1 MKKILL
7 IPLFFAMSILFFMQ
21 KYDIKKDIND
31 YLIVDIEFTGNPRMY
46 GKKDPQV
53 KLIDNKTNQEV
64 MKYNNLIDKL
74 FLIKEG
80 NYTLE
85 IFYENN
91 IIIKNIEKQADKNLK
106 YKVLLEQTP
115 KNHYLDK
122 FIKTFALVSLIF
134 NIFIFIKFYKE
145 SKKRLIIIFAH
156 LLIIH
161 FLSFTNLF
169 SGFQLKIMRIIIE
182 ISLIYL
188 LMIYFSSYLKKKS
201 EKISSLFILVSAI
214 LIIYL
219 LSMTGFAMNDDLLV
233 YFLKYHS
240 LIFKFLF
247 IILIIINIV
256 LNLGLFIIPYGIL
269 INNIKNIKNKNLRSI
284 KIYQTLYLI
293 LIFVL
298 TILASF
304 VLMAKL
310 SYYPKYDAL
319 FLIGMSLLFWILFL
333 DTNEEI
339 ALKIYK
345 KYRNLN
351 IYILKVL
358 GIFVFIYFYII
369 SNNTYYYIAAPI
381 LVIYI
386 FGEIIYYFVKTIYE
400 NKNINSYNK
409 FLNQLKGIEN
419 IDEFKYIIEKEI
431 LKRNSLKGVKFEIIL
446 DYEEE
451 KKYVSII
458 NENEIIEN
466 EYLEKKYQN
475 YNFGIRIKSKNNVC
489 IALLLIEVEN
499 KKYLK
504 ELITSLSLLME
515 DITYPIIYIRTV
527 SLKNSIEKKERTKR
541 ENEILKEHLA
551 LIKEFSLL
559 INKKTNDKDIK
570 SYSEIILNSI
580 KELGDKND

>member
-1 MKKILL
+1 
-7 IPLFFAMSILFFMQ
+7 MSILFFMQ

-85 IFYENN
+85 VFYENN

-106 YKVLLEQTP
+106 YKVLLKQTP
-115 KNHYLDK
+115 KNQYLDK
-122 FIKTFALVSLIF
+122 FIKTFALISLIF

-169 SGFQLKIMRIIIE
+169 SGFQLKIMRTITE
-182 ISLIYL
+182 ISLIYF

-233 YFLKYHS
+233 YFLKYHP
-240 LIFKFLF
+240 LIFKVLF
-247 IILIIINIV
+247 GILIIINIV

-269 INNIKNIKNKNLRSI
+269 INNIKNIKNKNLRNI
-284 KIYQTLYLI
+284 KIHQILYLT

-333 DTNEEI
+333 DINEEI

-386 FGEIIYYFVKTIYE
+386 LGEIIYYFVKTINE
-400 NKNINSYNK
+400 NKTINSYNK

-431 LKRNSLKGVKFEIIL
+431 LKRNSLKGIKFEIIL
-446 DYEEE
+446 DHEDE

-475 YNFGIRIKSKNNVC
+475 YNFGIRIKSKNNIC

-527 SLKNSIEKKERTKR
+527 SLKNSIEKKERAKR
-541 ENEILKEHLA
+541 ENELLKEHLS

>member
-7 IPLFFAMSILFFMQ
+7 VPLFFAMSILFFMQ

-85 IFYENN
+85 VFYENN

-115 KNHYLDK
+115 KNQYLDK
-122 FIKTFALVSLIF
+122 FIKTFALISLIF

-169 SGFQLKIMRIIIE
+169 SGFQLKIMRTITE
-182 ISLIYL
+182 ISLIYF

-233 YFLKYHS
+233 YFLKYHP
-240 LIFKFLF
+240 LIFKVLF
-247 IILIIINIV
+247 GILIIINIV

-269 INNIKNIKNKNLRSI
+269 INNIKNIKNKNLRNI
-284 KIYQTLYLI
+284 KIHQILYLT

-386 FGEIIYYFVKTIYE
+386 LGEIIYYFVKTINE
-400 NKNINSYNK
+400 NKTINSYNK

-431 LKRNSLKGVKFEIIL
+431 LKRNSLKGIKFEIIL
-446 DYEEE
+446 DHEDE

-475 YNFGIRIKSKNNVC
+475 YNFGIRIKSKNNIC

-527 SLKNSIEKKERTKR
+527 SLKNSIEKKERAKR
-541 ENEILKEHLA
+541 ENELLKEHLS

>member
-386 FGEIIYYFVKTIYE
+386 W
-400 NKNINSYNK
+400 
-409 FLNQLKGIEN
+409 
-419 IDEFKYIIEKEI
+419 
-431 LKRNSLKGVKFEIIL
+431 RNHLLFC
-446 DYEEE
+446 
-451 KKYVSII
+451 
-458 NENEIIEN
+458 
-466 EYLEKKYQN
+466 
-475 YNFGIRIKSKNNVC
+475 KNN
-489 IALLLIEVEN
+489 I
-499 KKYLK
+499 
-504 ELITSLSLLME
+504 
-515 DITYPIIYIRTV
+515 
-527 SLKNSIEKKERTKR
+527 
-541 ENEILKEHLA
+541 
-551 LIKEFSLL
+551 
-559 INKKTNDKDIK
+559 
-570 SYSEIILNSI
+570 
-580 KELGDKND
+580 

>member
-7 IPLFFAMSILFFMQ
+7 VPLFFAMSILFFMQ

-85 IFYENN
+85 VFYENN

-106 YKVLLEQTP
+106 YKVLLKQTP
-115 KNHYLDK
+115 KNQYLDK
-122 FIKTFALVSLIF
+122 FIKTFALISLIF

-169 SGFQLKIMRIIIE
+169 SGFQLKIMRTITE
-182 ISLIYL
+182 ISLIYF

-233 YFLKYHS
+233 YFLKYHP
-240 LIFKFLF
+240 LIFKVLF
-247 IILIIINIV
+247 GILIIINIV

-269 INNIKNIKNKNLRSI
+269 INNIKNIKNKNLRNI
-284 KIYQTLYLI
+284 KIHQILYLT

-333 DTNEEI
+333 DINEEI

-386 FGEIIYYFVKTIYE
+386 LGEIIYYFVKTINE
-400 NKNINSYNK
+400 NKTINSYNK

-431 LKRNSLKGVKFEIIL
+431 LKRNSLKGIKFEIIL
-446 DYEEE
+446 DHEDE

-475 YNFGIRIKSKNNVC
+475 YNFGIRIKSKNNIC

-527 SLKNSIEKKERTKR
+527 SLKNSIEKKERAKR
-541 ENEILKEHLA
+541 ENELLKEHLS

>member
-91 IIIKNIEKQADKNLK
+91 IIIKNIEKQANKNLK

-233 YFLKYHS
+233 YFLKYHP
-240 LIFKFLF
+240 LIFKVLF
-247 IILIIINIV
+247 GILIIINIV

-269 INNIKNIKNKNLRSI
+269 INNIKNIKNKNLRNI
-284 KIYQTLYLI
+284 KIHQILYLT

-333 DTNEEI
+333 DINEEI

-386 FGEIIYYFVKTIYE
+386 LGEIIYYFVKTINE
-400 NKNINSYNK
+400 NKTINSYNK

-431 LKRNSLKGVKFEIIL
+431 LKRNSLKGIKFEIIL
-446 DYEEE
+446 DHEDE

-475 YNFGIRIKSKNNVC
+475 YNFGIRIKSKNNIC

-527 SLKNSIEKKERTKR
+527 SLKNSIEKKERAKR
-541 ENEILKEHLA
+541 ENELLKEHLS

>member
-7 IPLFFAMSILFFMQ
+7 VPLFFAMSILFFMQ

-80 NYTLE
+80 NYTFE
-85 IFYENN
+85 VFYENN

-106 YKVLLEQTP
+106 YKVLLKQTP
-115 KNHYLDK
+115 KNQYLDK
-122 FIKTFALVSLIF
+122 FIKTFALISLIF

-169 SGFQLKIMRIIIE
+169 SGFQLKIMRTITE
-182 ISLIYL
+182 ISLIYF

-233 YFLKYHS
+233 YFLKYHP
-240 LIFKFLF
+240 LIFKVLF
-247 IILIIINIV
+247 GILIIINIV

-269 INNIKNIKNKNLRSI
+269 INNIKNIKNKNLRNI
-284 KIYQTLYLI
+284 KIHQILYLT

-333 DTNEEI
+333 DINEEI

-386 FGEIIYYFVKTIYE
+386 LGEIIYYFVKTINE
-400 NKNINSYNK
+400 NKTINSYNK

-431 LKRNSLKGVKFEIIL
+431 LKRNSLKGIKFEIIL
-446 DYEEE
+446 DHEDE

-475 YNFGIRIKSKNNVC
+475 YNFGIRIKSKNNIC

-527 SLKNSIEKKERTKR
+527 SLKNSIEKKERAKR
-541 ENEILKEHLA
+541 ENELLKEHLS

>member
-7 IPLFFAMSILFFMQ
+7 VPLFFAMSILFFMQ

-85 IFYENN
+85 VFYENN

-115 KNHYLDK
+115 KNQYLDK
-122 FIKTFALVSLIF
+122 FIKTFALISLIF

-169 SGFQLKIMRIIIE
+169 SGFQLKIMRTITE
-182 ISLIYL
+182 ISLIYF

-233 YFLKYHS
+233 YFLKYHP
-240 LIFKFLF
+240 LIFKVLF
-247 IILIIINIV
+247 GILIIINIV

-269 INNIKNIKNKNLRSI
+269 INNIKNIKNKNLRNI
-284 KIYQTLYLI
+284 KIHQILYLT

-333 DTNEEI
+333 DINEEI

-386 FGEIIYYFVKTIYE
+386 LGEIIYYFVKTINE
-400 NKNINSYNK
+400 NKTINSYNK

-431 LKRNSLKGVKFEIIL
+431 LKRNSLKGIKFEIIL
-446 DYEEE
+446 DHEDE

-475 YNFGIRIKSKNNVC
+475 YNFGIRIKSKNNIC

-527 SLKNSIEKKERTKR
+527 SLKNSIEKKERAKK
-541 ENEILKEHLA
+541 ENELLKEHLS